1 MLLYFLQNNNFLE
14 RSIEQSPGRKS
25 PARIREAQ
33 AMFPSYLKTHLKTAF
48 FFISFIDFVF
58 SLDAKGKPLFLR
70 HPLAGS
76 AYVNSNEQLLAWV
89 GPIFPSQHGTLY
101 REMSRDKYLNLLD
114 VGSFQLLNL
123 IALHVYKEGAIYSEV
138 VLRRDS
144 SWLLQEA
151 LGLNFYLMYAGSGT

>member
-1 MLLYFLQNNNFLE
+1 MPKESLYPSGILWPAQHMSTLMNSSL
-14 RSIEQSPGRKS
+14 PGC
-25 PARIREAQ
+25 
-33 AMFPSYLKTHLKTAF
+33 
-48 FFISFIDFVF
+48 
-58 SLDAKGKPLFLR
+58 
-70 HPLAGS
+70 
-76 AYVNSNEQLLAWV
+76 
-89 GPIFPSQHGTLY
+89 PIFPSQHGTLY
-101 REMSRDKYLNLLD
+101 REMSRDRYLNLLD